1 MRFTAPSCA
10 ALFTVIMGRR
20 EHVYVHLRKRSQ
32 NMHNIHTPR
41 DGDRRRRGFL
51 VKGDHRRTRKIMQTV
66 AITKQLADQLRVD
79 WMPTMLCTNRKCCAE
94 KVHLSRL
101 KIWSQFINYDSSNF
115 DASAVKPMT
124 VHQGSTQV
132 IRCLYCHPLDRAS
145 RFRLTAGS
153 SLTTANMVWGEQ

>member
-1 MRFTAPSCA
+1 
-10 ALFTVIMGRR
+10 MGQR

-41 DGDRRRRGFL
+41 DGDRIRRGFLDL

-101 KIWSQFINYDSSNF
+101 KIWSQFINYDSSDFN
-115 DASAVKPMT
+115 ASAVIPVT
-124 VHQGSTQV
+124 VHQGMTQA

-145 RFRLTAGS
+145 RIRLTAGS
-153 SLTTANMVWGEQ
+153 SLTTANMVWDEQ